1 MPPQTEAD
9 AGLGRDG
16 LEALF
21 PKLAEHIDRT
31 PPAARERFLVKA
43 FLLLA
48 DAGGDLEIAVRCLD
62 DASAA
67 IASAGRGSV

>member
-1 MPPQTEAD
+1 MPPHTEVN
-9 AGLGRDG
+9 AGLGREG

-21 PKLAEHIDRT
+21 PRLAEHIDRV

-48 DAGGDLEIAVRCLD
+48 DAAGNLDVAVRCLD
-62 DASAA
+62 DASAS
-67 IASAGRGSV
+67 IVSAGRGSV